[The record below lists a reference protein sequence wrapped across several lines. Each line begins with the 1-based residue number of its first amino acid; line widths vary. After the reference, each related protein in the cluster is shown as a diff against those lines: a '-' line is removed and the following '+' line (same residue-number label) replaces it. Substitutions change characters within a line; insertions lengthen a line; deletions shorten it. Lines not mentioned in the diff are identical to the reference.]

1 MQFDLAKIVTYLK
14 ESEESSLE
22 QLGEL
27 VAIESVSADPHRRE
41 DVGRAAAWLAAEL
54 GAIGFASVHAHRTPL
69 HPIVTGHW
77 IGSGDERP
85 TYMVYAHYDVQPPQP
100 LEQWETPPFTVTQRN
115 GRAYGRGTADD
126 KGQLLMHLKVAGA
139 FLATHGELPV
149 NLTLLLEGEEEIG
162 SPSLPA
168 FLQEH
173 STELAA
179 DLAIVSDTPMLAPE
193 IPSIGYGLRGLAY
206 LEVRVRGANQ
216 DLHSGQFGGAVPN
229 PAKALVA
236 MLASL
241 HDEQGR
247 VAVPGFY
254 EDVAHVPPEE
264 RAAIQALPFD
274 EGQFAAA
281 LGLGELPGEVGF
293 TPLERT
299 WIRPTL
305 DVNGLFGGYGGPGS
319 KTVIAGEVGAKLS
332 CRLVPNQRFET
343 IASLVV
349 EHLRRVSPP
358 GVVTEVSVLHGGQ
371 PAVLPKDHPVAAV
384 AADALRRAF
393 DTDPVFIRDGGTI
406 PAVAHLDEVLGLR
419 SLLLPFGLPNENK
432 HAPNEWLDL
441 ANYRRGMEAI
451 ARLWIG
457 LGELHAK
464 RSSS

>member
-1 MQFDLAKIVTYLK
+1 MQFDLDEIVTYLK
-14 ESEESSLE
+14 ESEERSLA
-22 QLGEL
+22 QLAEL
-27 VAIESVSADPHRRE
+27 VAIESVSADPDRRGQ
-41 DVGRAAAWLAAEL
+41 VKRAADWLAGEL
-54 GAIGFASVHAHRTPL
+54 GAIGFASAQAHDTPL
-69 HPIVTGHW
+69 HPIVTGNLLAP
-77 IGSGDERP
+77 GDGRP
-85 TYMVYAHYDVQPPQP
+85 TYMVYAHYDVQPPEP
-100 LEQWETPPFTVTQRN
+100 LELWDTPPFAVSQRD
-115 GRAYGRGTADD
+115 GRVYGRGTADD
-126 KGQLLMHLKVAGA
+126 KGQLLMHLKVVEA
-139 FLATHGELPV
+139 FLATHGALPV
-149 NLTLLLEGEEEIG
+149 NLTVLLEGEEEIG

-168 FLQEH
+168 FLREH
-173 STELAA
+173 RAELAA

-193 IPSIGYGLRGLAY
+193 VPSIGYGLRGLAY
-206 LEVRVRGANQ
+206 LEVRVRGAKQ

-254 EDVAHVPPEE
+254 DDVAHIPEEE

-274 EGQFAAA
+274 EGEFAAT

-319 KTVIAGEVGAKLS
+319 KTVIASEVGAKLS
-332 CRLVPNQRFET
+332 CRLVPNQRFES
-343 IASLVV
+343 IASLVA
-349 EHLRRVSPP
+349 EHLRRVSPA
-358 GVVTEVSVLHGGQ
+358 GVETEVSVLHGGQ

-384 AADALRRAF
+384 AADALRAAF
-393 DTDPVFIRDGGTI
+393 DIEPVFIRDGGTI

-441 ANYRRGMEAI
+441 ANYRRGMESI

-457 LGELHAK
+457 LGESHAE
-464 RSSS
+464 RSI